1 MNDRFNK
8 AFKVSIIFHGMLLA
22 VILLAP
28 LFGRCSK
35 PKKKEQVMM
44 VEMVAPAAPP
54 SPAPAPPPKPE
65 PPKPKPPEPK
75 PPEPKPEPRPEP
87 PKPKLKKADE
97 IKVQTNRVVRRPD
110 TVTPPPAPVKTL
122 TPEEIAAR
130 LRENLPTSS
139 AAPAPAGGT
148 PSELGAYYAR
158 IQRILYQ
165 AWQQPPGVSG
175 LSVQVK
181 LRIQKSG
188 MIINRELTSRSGSA
202 AMDDSV
208 MSGLRSVT
216 SLPALP
222 DSVRD
227 AFIDVTITFETSGLS
242 M

>member
-54 SPAPAPPPKPE
+54 SPAPAPPP
-65 PPKPKPPEPK
+65 
-75 PPEPKPEPRPEP
+75 EPKPEPKPVP

-110 TVTPPPAPVKTL
+110 TATPPPAPVKTL